1 MTTRF
6 HSDETGARS
15 DKKYVS
21 CVACVAYELDQ
32 CRAFSEATT
41 DRVRPSLPLLQPAE
55 YTAPARPKICHE
67 RDWHETVSFI
77 CQGWAASSVRL
88 ADGRRQILSFLLPGD
103 IVSATLLFEPT
114 SHCMIETIT
123 EVRYRNFKRA
133 ELQKI
138 LFEHPDLIQPLSKT
152 WIGEK
157 LRADQ
162 LAIDLGRRTAH
173 ERIAR
178 LILNLMEWLAARG
191 MMRGETMDFPL
202 RQTHIADAT
211 GLTPV
216 HVSTVLTEFRRNG
229 LVGISER
236 SITILN
242 LSELRRAANER

>member
-1 MTTRF
+1 MGRILRPFGGRPQANPVVPVAWRYCVSHLVVRT
-6 HSDETGARS
+6 
-15 DKKYVS
+15 YV
-21 CVACVAYELDQ
+21 
-32 CRAFSEATT
+32 
-41 DRVRPSLPLLQPAE
+41 
-55 YTAPARPKICHE
+55 
-67 RDWHETVSFI
+67 
-77 CQGWAASSVRL
+77 
-88 ADGRRQILSFLLPGD
+88 
-103 IVSATLLFEPT
+103 
-114 SHCMIETIT
+114 HCMIETIT

-138 LFEHPDLIQPLSKT
+138 LFEHPDLIQPLSKA

-178 LILNLMEWLAARG
+178 LILNLMERIAARG